1 MANYYFSNYVC
12 AKYASFLVKKPVS
25 VTHLEKFSHVLMSFS
40 DQIRYELLNPPQNKK
55 SDEADKV
62 LTLHFH
68 MQTIKKP
75 GHLLG
80 SPPGLAIKL
89 LLGNNKHSSN
99 KTRTFVVK
107 W

>member
-1 MANYYFSNYVC
+1 MNKTWTIES
-12 AKYASFLVKKPVS
+12 
-25 VTHLEKFSHVLMSFS
+25 
-40 DQIRYELLNPPQNKK
+40 PQNKK
-55 SDEADKV
+55 SDEAEKV

-68 MQTIKKP
+68 MQTIKKT

-89 LLGNNKHSSN
+89 LLGTNKHPSN
-99 KTRTFVVK
+99 KTQTFIVK